1 MRSRQF
7 AHTATAGLLAT
18 AWSRAARSSAA
29 SIARAAEERRTSK
42 IVSDRCAHARNDD
55 GLASVMLQSAR
66 SYFRCQGCVTFWI
79 RGLQVSLT
87 KTKDKVFW
95 SGRLNLYTPCPL
107 QFLGIEPARRVF

>member
-7 AHTATAGLLAT
+7 AHTATGGVVGT

-42 IVSDRCAHARNDD
+42 IVSDRCARSERRRFS
-55 GLASVMLQSAR
+55 LSYASIAR